1 MKKEEVIEKIKE
13 LGGEINYFDIH
24 KIFLEPEEELRETLR
39 NFSLLLQEGILDV
52 REEAKDRLILFLKP
66 KEIKESIKPLEF
78 SSEEIVVP
86 PEYIDNRMYIAIV
99 DYVLEQIERKYYI
112 KTLRNNGQT
121 IGTFLWD
128 GRRYVEADEIV
139 QKIFYDSLEKH
150 REFLELNNLKMT
162 ALLKEFLFK
171 MKNRN
176 VFEFD
181 KKELIS
187 FKNCVL
193 DWDNFCAGFDEAFLP
208 HSHLLI
214 CFNYI
219 DYDIDILFA
228 RDVLK
233 LFRFREIDKFNLEEI
248 AKKACPK
255 ALKVFKEWVGEK
267 WILLFELIGYC
278 FFPRYV
284 FHKAIML
291 VGDGSN
297 GKSTYLKLLR
307 TILGKENITS
317 ISIQDLCSSRF
328 ALAEL
333 YGKLANIYPDLEKRA
348 LKDTGIF
355 KIATGEDFVS
365 ADRKFKGRINFE
377 NYAKLF
383 FSANELPL
391 VSDMTY
397 AFWRRWIVIQFPN
410 KFQQIDNFFEKTFT
424 KEEIEGVIL
433 VSLFAFRNVLLR
445 KKFSF
450 EESEVDYKEVWLRS
464 SDSVYAFIQDSIEN
478 KILKREEG
486 AKEKTT
492 DVYQLYLEYCE
503 REDREAVEKATF
515 TKRMEMYG
523 FPKTHTKATRY
534 YKNIKILNKE
544 EEPEE
549 EIKTKEEALKE
560 FLIDFDE
567 K

>member
-1 MKKEEVIEKIKE
+1 
-13 LGGEINYFDIH
+13 
-24 KIFLEPEEELRETLR
+24 
-39 NFSLLLQEGILDV
+39 
-52 REEAKDRLILFLKP
+52 
-66 KEIKESIKPLEF
+66 
-78 SSEEIVVP
+78 
-86 PEYIDNRMYIAIV
+86 
-99 DYVLEQIERKYYI
+99 
-112 KTLRNNGQT
+112 
-121 IGTFLWD
+121 
-128 GRRYVEADEIV
+128 
-139 QKIFYDSLEKH
+139 
-150 REFLELNNLKMT
+150 
-162 ALLKEFLFK
+162 
-171 MKNRN
+171 
-176 VFEFD
+176 
-181 KKELIS
+181 
-187 FKNCVL
+187 
-193 DWDNFCAGFDEAFLP
+193 
-208 HSHLLI
+208 
-214 CFNYI
+214 
-219 DYDIDILFA
+219 
-228 RDVLK
+228 
-233 LFRFREIDKFNLEEI
+233 
-248 AKKACPK
+248 
-255 ALKVFKEWVGEK
+255 
-267 WILLFELIGYC
+267 
-278 FFPRYV
+278 
-284 FHKAIML
+284 ML

-486 AKEKTT
+486 AKEKLLMFIN
-492 DVYQLYLEYCE
+492 Y
-503 REDREAVEKATF
+503 
-515 TKRMEMYG
+515 
-523 FPKTHTKATRY
+523 
-534 YKNIKILNKE
+534 ILNIAKE
-544 EEPEE
+544 KIEKRLRKQHLQKEWRCMVFQKLILKQQDI
-549 EIKTKEEALKE
+549 IKT
-560 FLIDFDE
+560 
-567 K
+567 